1 MPRLRKAAG
10 EKCRAWERLVSIFF
24 LRQVFFCAKFS
35 PSFRIGGSGFGEVFQ
50 RIDGFRASS
59 QLEVQHG
66 FACVSRA
73 TDLCDVLPSLDS
85 VASFDEVC
93 AVVAVCGEVS
103 VGVSHEDEVAE
114 AFERRAA
121 IDDDA
126 VLCCFDDASDFS
138 GDVDTVVALSEAF
151 FSEATDHFPLER
163 AEKVFAFALR
173 GFCQFLLFG
182 GFLGCGLLGG
192 GACRLLLG
200 GLALGFSCA
209 CVDDEE
215 LSDIEFV
222 GVLDSVCLFEFLYGG
237 GVFSSDAVERF
248 AFFDD
253 VSRFA

>member
-1 MPRLRKAAG
+1 MCLGCVRRQARSVWLG
-10 EKCRAWERLVSIFF
+10 SGLFQFFF
-24 LRQVFFCAKFS
+24 LLQVFFCAKFS

-50 RIDGFRASS
+50 RIDGLRAFP
-59 QLEVQHG
+59 QFEVQHG

-103 VGVSHEDEVAE
+103 VGVSHEDQVAE

-126 VLCCFDDASDFS
+126 ILCCFDDASDFG

-151 FSEATDHFPLER
+151 FSEATDHLSLER
-163 AEKVFAFALR
+163 AKKVFAFALR

-192 GACRLLLG
+192 GACR
-200 GLALGFSCA
+200 SCA

>member
-10 EKCRAWERLVSIFF
+10 EKRRAWERLASIFF
-24 LRQVFFCAKFS
+24 LASIFLLRQVSFCS
-35 PSFRIGGSGFGEVFQ
+35 RIVGSGFGEVFQ

-66 FACVSRA
+66 FTCVSRA

-103 VGVSHEDEVAE
+103 VGVSHEDQVAE

-126 VLCCFDDASDFS
+126 VLCCFDDATDFG

-151 FSEATDHFPLER
+151 FSEATDHLSLER

-192 GACRLLLG
+192 GACR
-200 GLALGFSCA
+200 SCA

-222 GVLDSVCLFEFLYGG
+222 GVLDSVCLFELLYGG

-253 VSRFA
+253 VSRFACRKVS